1 MKTLLTTLFG
11 CLTLLFLVAQN
22 EIVEAEFYINEDPGF
37 GNATPIDLTSA
48 ETINE
53 TLNASFGGLETGKYF
68 AYVRVKGENDNWS
81 LPLKMLFQVER
92 EALADITAAE
102 WYIGVDPGFG
112 SATSIDISA
121 GQTVEDLVS
130 TDTDGLMAGRDF
142 AYLRFQNA
150 NGSWSIP
157 LKKGFMVNDKFPL
170 DVVAAEYFI
179 DEDPGFGMGIPVA
192 VNPDHF
198 VSESYLAELSLD
210 LEIGDHFL
218 YTRVQNEEGT
228 WSIQVVRSFSVG
240 TVSTEEEELLNSTKV
255 YPNPATDLLNV
266 ENDVFGVLEVRLFDA
281 NGKAID
287 AVQLANG
294 NLDLSGVTSGI
305 YLLQIETEGGRLSRK
320 IVVQ

>member
-1 MKTLLTTLFG
+1 MGFPPMRDFTYLR
-11 CLTLLFLVAQN
+11 CQN
-22 EIVEAEFYINEDPGF
+22 EDG
-37 GNATPIDLTSA
+37 S
-48 ETINE
+48 
-53 TLNASFGGLETGKYF
+53 
-68 AYVRVKGENDNWS
+68 WS
-81 LPLKMLFQVER
+81 IPLKMPFHVQRAPLPE
-92 EALADITAAE
+92 ITAAE
-102 WYIGVDPGFG
+102 WYIGDDPGFG

-130 TDTDGLMAGRDF
+130 TDSDGLTAGRAF

-157 LKKGFMVNDKFPL
+157 LKKAFVINDKFPL

-192 VNPDHF
+192 VSPDHF
-198 VSESYLAELSLD
+198 VSESYLAELSPD

-240 TVSTEEEELLNSTKV
+240 TVSTEEEELMKSTKV
-255 YPNPATDLLNV
+255 YPNPVTDLLNIESEV
-266 ENDVFGVLEVRLFDA
+266 YRIMQVRLFDA
-281 NGKAID
+281 KGKAVD
-287 AVQLANG
+287 ALQLVNDR
-294 NLDLSGVTSGI
+294 LDLSDVASGI
-305 YLLQIETEGGRLSRK
+305 YLLKIETEGGSLSKK